1 MLHLIFSVNSSE
13 DQFHVSNSS
22 VLFSEKIP
30 ITVTKLLIIMEPLKN
45 EKYDIMNN
53 IVEDI
58 YKDSVKLNSQE
69 KVALVKRV
77 NNVS

>member
-1 MLHLIFSVNSSE
+1 
-13 DQFHVSNSS
+13 
-22 VLFSEKIP
+22 
-30 ITVTKLLIIMEPLKN
+30 MEPLKN

-69 KVALVKRV
+69 KEALVKRV

>member
-1 MLHLIFSVNSSE
+1 
-13 DQFHVSNSS
+13 
-22 VLFSEKIP
+22 
-30 ITVTKLLIIMEPLKN
+30 MEPLKN

-69 KVALVKRV
+69 KEALVKRV
-77 NNVS
+77 NDVS

>member
-1 MLHLIFSVNSSE
+1 
-13 DQFHVSNSS
+13 
-22 VLFSEKIP
+22 
-30 ITVTKLLIIMEPLKN
+30 MEPLKN

-77 NNVS
+77 NDVS

>member
-1 MLHLIFSVNSSE
+1 
-13 DQFHVSNSS
+13 
-22 VLFSEKIP
+22 
-30 ITVTKLLIIMEPLKN
+30 MEPLKN
-45 EKYDIMNN
+45 QKYDIMNN

-77 NNVS
+77 NDVS

>member
-1 MLHLIFSVNSSE
+1 
-13 DQFHVSNSS
+13 
-22 VLFSEKIP
+22 
-30 ITVTKLLIIMEPLKN
+30 MEPLKN
-45 EKYDIMNN
+45 EKYDILNN

>member
-1 MLHLIFSVNSSE
+1 
-13 DQFHVSNSS
+13 
-22 VLFSEKIP
+22 
-30 ITVTKLLIIMEPLKN
+30 MEPLKN

-58 YKDSVKLNSQE
+58 YKDSIKLNSQE
-69 KVALVKRV
+69 KVVLVKRV

>member
-1 MLHLIFSVNSSE
+1 
-13 DQFHVSNSS
+13 
-22 VLFSEKIP
+22 
-30 ITVTKLLIIMEPLKN
+30 MEPLKN

>member
-1 MLHLIFSVNSSE
+1 
-13 DQFHVSNSS
+13 
-22 VLFSEKIP
+22 
-30 ITVTKLLIIMEPLKN
+30 MEPLKN

-53 IVEDI
+53 IVEGI
-58 YKDSVKLNSQE
+58 YNDCVKIERHE

>member
-1 MLHLIFSVNSSE
+1 
-13 DQFHVSNSS
+13 
-22 VLFSEKIP
+22 
-30 ITVTKLLIIMEPLKN
+30 MEPLKN
-45 EKYDIMNN
+45 GKYDIMNN

-77 NNVS
+77 NDVS